1 MVWFRRTKVERPADG
16 SMSLMEHLYELRKRL
31 MWAAIFIFLGVVLGF
46 IWFTKRV
53 GPIPS
58 LGDLLVEPYRV
69 ASGDEAA
76 RLLATNP
83 FSGLQLQLKAA
94 LMAGLVF
101 SSPGWLYQIW
111 AFVTP
116 ALFAKERRYAVS
128 FVTLAALLFTA
139 GAYLAYLVIPEGLK
153 VLFNFADTSVVNMTG
168 PDEYYSFLMTLLIVF
183 GISFLLPLF
192 LVALNFIGVAQGPP
206 ARQVASL
213 RHLRDLRLRRAR
225 GARQRPDQHAGA
237 GPLDVSAV
245 RDQHPGRQVQRQAQG
260 PQRPRGRG
268 TGRPLR
274 RPGLGDL
281 SPPALPSR
289 PATPACDTL
298 ER

>member
-1 MVWFRRTKVERPADG
+1 VVWFRRTKVERPADG

-31 MWAAIFIFLGVVLGF
+31 MWGTIFILLGIVLGF
-46 IWFTKRV
+46 IWFDKSV

-58 LGDLLVEPYRV
+58 LGSILIQPYRTAV
-69 ASGDEAA
+69 GNDEA
-76 RLLATNP
+76 RLLALNP

-116 ALFAKERRYAVS
+116 ALYSKERRYAIT

-153 VLFNFADTSVVNMTG
+153 VLYGFGDSSVVNETG
-168 PDEYYSFLMTLLIVF
+168 PGEYYSFLMTLLIVF

-192 LVALNFIGVAQGPP
+192 LVALNFIGVIRGRQLAKWRRYAIFAMFVFAAIVVPGNDPISML
-206 ARQVASL
+206 ALALSMCLLYEISTQVA
-213 RHLRDLRLRRAR
+213 RLYDRR
-225 GARQRPDQHAGA
+225 
-237 GPLDVSAV
+237 
-245 RDQHPGRQVQRQAQG
+245 
-260 PQRPRGRG
+260 RGRNN
-268 TGRPLR
+268 PEAEELA
-274 RPGLGDL
+274 
-281 SPPALPSR
+281 ALADDQAS
-289 PATPACDTL
+289 TL
-298 ER
+298 

>member
-31 MWAAIFIFLGVVLGF
+31 MWAVIFVFLGVVLGF
-46 IWFTKRV
+46 IWFTRRV

-58 LGDLLVEPYRV
+58 LGAILIEPYRT
-69 ASGDEAA
+69 ALGDEGA

-116 ALFAKERRYAVS
+116 ALFSKEKRYAVT

-168 PDEYYSFLMTLLIVF
+168 PNEYYSFLMTLLIVF

-192 LVALNFIGVAQGPP
+192 LVALNFIGVIKGRQLAKWRRYAIFAMFVFAALVVPGNDPISML
-206 ARQVASL
+206 ALALSMCLLYEISTQVA
-213 RHLRDLRLRRAR
+213 RFNDRR
-225 GARQRPDQHAGA
+225 
-237 GPLDVSAV
+237 
-245 RDQHPGRQVQRQAQG
+245 
-260 PQRPRGRG
+260 RGRDN
-268 TGRPLR
+268 PEAEALAA
-274 RPGLGDL
+274 L
-281 SPPALPSR
+281 SDDQASAL
-289 PATPACDTL
+289 
-298 ER
+298 

>member
-101 SSPGWLYQIW
+101 SSPGWIYQIW

-116 ALFAKERRYAVS
+116 ALFAKERRYAVA
-128 FVTLAALLFTA
+128 FTTLAALLFTA

-168 PDEYYSFLMTLLIVF
+168 PNEYYSFLMTLLIVF

-192 LVALNFIGVAQGPP
+192 LVALNFIGV
-206 ARQVASL
+206 L
-213 RHLRDLRLRRAR
+213 K
-225 GARQRPDQHAGA
+225 
-237 GPLDVSAV
+237 
-245 RDQHPGRQVQRQAQG
+245 GRQLAKWRRYAIFAIFVFAALVVPGNDPISMLALALSMCLLYEISTQIAKFNDKRKGRNDPEGEVLAGLSDDQA
-260 PQRPRGRG
+260 
-268 TGRPLR
+268 
-274 RPGLGDL
+274 
-281 SPPALPSR
+281 SAI
-289 PATPACDTL
+289 
-298 ER
+298 